1 MLRMHHMIPIR
12 YVYPSG
18 GFYGWLFAPDREG
31 NRTTKLCLGTY
42 LTPRYMTV

>member
-1 MLRMHHMIPIR
+1 MLCMHHVIPIR

-18 GFYGWLFAPDREG
+18 GFYSWLLAPDHRG
-31 NRTTKLCLGTY
+31 NRTTKLCFDTY